1 MVDHDPGQ
9 TVTEGATVEQLA
21 EFYDKWY
28 TPDAMTLY
36 VVGNVDRRL
45 LVEQINK
52 AFGDL
57 QGKRESP
64 ATIAALSALPPN
76 PVNFLSS
83 TVDKDRLTLVWDEP
97 WHPVVATESL
107 NRQWLN
113 EAAQELVSLRLS
125 QKLVKS
131 GLKGVSLGFDCQ
143 IMYQRNVCK
152 IAIDAPLAGLRPSL
166 KYVGGEIAKLS
177 NEGVTE
183 AEYNALLAEK
193 KSASLR

>member
-1 MVDHDPGQ
+1 M
-9 TVTEGATVEQLA
+9 
-21 EFYDKWY
+21 
-28 TPDAMTLY
+28 
-36 VVGNVDRRL
+36 
-45 LVEQINK
+45 
-52 AFGDL
+52 
-57 QGKRESP
+57 
-64 ATIAALSALPPN
+64 
-76 PVNFLSS
+76 
-83 TVDKDRLTLVWDEP
+83 WDEP